1 MRECSIEQIEQDGF
15 DVLRINGSLDSF
27 SFPKL
32 EDALAKL
39 RETERHRVI
48 LDCSGLNYISSVALG
63 ALIGFSRRARENGG
77 DLLLAQLSP
86 KVFNIIELLGFN
98 RILAIHETREQAV
111 QAFAS

>member
-1 MRECSIEQIEQDGF
+1 MRECSIERIEQDGF
-15 DVLRINGSLDSF
+15 DVLRIHGSLDSF

-32 EDALAKL
+32 EEALGSL
-39 RETERHRVI
+39 REKERHRVI

-63 ALIGFSRRARENGG
+63 ALIGFSRRAREHEG

-98 RILAIHETREQAV
+98 RILSIHETREQAV